1 MFPEAFQI
9 GPVSLHTYGLLVAM
23 GILCGVALSEFLWR
37 RQGGEPGKI
46 VDLSFMVVLSGLI
59 GARIVFV
66 LVNLDYYRDYPLE
79 IIMIWK
85 GGLVFFG
92 ALIGG
97 ILGLITAIR
106 LYRLPFWA
114 AMDVAAPGLA
124 LGHTLGRLGCFSA
137 GCCFGEP
144 TTAWWAVTFTD
155 PRCLA
160 TDVLNTPVHPTQ
172 LYSAFGLLTLTVFL
186 VWKQSRKRFDGQIL
200 ALYIGIYSVF
210 RFVVEFFRGDYRGG
224 IQIAGTFLSTSQI
237 FALALLPVAVLIYS
251 YCSHRAVI
259 SNQ

>member
-9 GPVSLHTYGLLVAM
+9 GPISLHTYGIMVAL
-23 GILCGVALSEFLWR
+23 GILIGVALSEFLWR
-37 RQGGEPGKI
+37 QQGGEPGKI

-66 LVNLDYYRDYPLE
+66 LVNLDYYRGNPLE
-79 IIMIWK
+79 IFMIWK

-97 ILGLITAIR
+97 ALGLAIAVR

-114 AMDVAAPGLA
+114 IMDITAPGMA

-172 LYSAFGLLTLTVFL
+172 LYSFFGLLALAVFL
-186 VWKQSRKRFDGQIL
+186 VWKQWRKSFDGQII
-200 ALYIGIYSVF
+200 AMYIGIYSIF
-210 RFVVEFFRGDYRGG
+210 RFIVEFFRGDFRGG
-224 IQIAGTFLSTSQI
+224 VEIAGTFLSTSQI
-237 FALALLPVAVLIYS
+237 FALALLPLAISIYI
-251 YCSHRAVI
+251 YCSRKEVVSI
-259 SNQ
+259 Q

>member
-200 ALYIGIYSVF
+200 ALYIGFSGVITAA
-210 RFVVEFFRGDYRGG
+210 GYRSPAHSC
-224 IQIAGTFLSTSQI
+224 QPARSSPWPCYRSRCLSIAI
-237 FALALLPVAVLIYS
+237 VHAKK
-251 YCSHRAVI
+251 
-259 SNQ
+259 